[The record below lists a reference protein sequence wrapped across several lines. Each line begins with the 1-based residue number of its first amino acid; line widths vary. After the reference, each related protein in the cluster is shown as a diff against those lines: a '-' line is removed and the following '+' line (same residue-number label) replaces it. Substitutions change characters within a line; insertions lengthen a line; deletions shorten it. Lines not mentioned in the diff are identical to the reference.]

1 MELRK
6 RLTALR
12 TERGLSQEELA
23 REVEVTR
30 QTVSKWERGLI
41 APSTVNLIALGRLY
55 GVSLDELVNGEPPAG
70 EHEEKE
76 AEKPEEVERPEE
88 APTRKKHLPLKIMGA
103 AAAAAFIL
111 LVSAA
116 SVITIVSAVAKEK
129 EPEEP
134 EDNIIWTDDMV
145 TEDID
150 LSQVI
155 DLSDGTEIIHLPDG
169 TTTIFFDVT
178 LEP

>member
-1 MELRK
+1 MELKK

-103 AAAAAFIL
+103 AAAAALVL
-111 LVSAA
+111 LVSAS
-116 SVITIVSAVAKEK
+116 SVVTIVSAVAKEK

-150 LSQVI
+150 LSQVEDWTDGVTII
-155 DLSDGTEIIHLPDG
+155 DP
-169 TTTIFFDVT
+169 
-178 LEP
+178 

>member
-1 MELRK
+1 MELME

-76 AEKPEEVERPEE
+76 AEKPEEVERPE

-116 SVITIVSAVAKEK
+116 SVITIASAIKK
-129 EPEEP
+129 EPEFT
-134 EDNIIWTDDMV
+134 EDGFPIIDQNDLRV
-145 TEDID
+145 EDID
-150 LSQVI
+150 LSQVEDWTDSVTII
-155 DLSDGTEIIHLPDG
+155 DP
-169 TTTIFFDVT
+169 
-178 LEP
+178 

>member
-1 MELRK
+1 MELKK

-116 SVITIVSAVAKEK
+116 SVITIVSAIVK

>member
-1 MELRK
+1 MELKK

-76 AEKPEEVERPEE
+76 AERPEE

-111 LVSAA
+111 LVSAS
-116 SVITIVSAVAKEK
+116 SVVTIVSAVAKEK

-150 LSQVI
+150 LSQVEDWTDGVTII
-155 DLSDGTEIIHLPDG
+155 DP
-169 TTTIFFDVT
+169 
-178 LEP
+178 

>member
-1 MELRK
+1 MELME

-116 SVITIVSAVAKEK
+116 S
-129 EPEEP
+129 
-134 EDNIIWTDDMV
+134 
-145 TEDID
+145 
-150 LSQVI
+150 
-155 DLSDGTEIIHLPDG
+155 
-169 TTTIFFDVT
+169 
-178 LEP
+178 

>member
-1 MELRK
+1 MELKK

-76 AEKPEEVERPEE
+76 VEKPEEAETPEE
-88 APTRKKHLPLKIMGA
+88 APPRKKHLPLKIMGA

-134 EDNIIWTDDMV
+134 EDNIIWTDDLV
-145 TEDID
+145 PEDID

-155 DLSDGTEIIHLPDG
+155 DLSDGTTII
-169 TTTIFFDVT
+169 
-178 LEP
+178 EP

>member
-1 MELRK
+1 MELME

-116 SVITIVSAVAKEK
+116 SVITIVSAIVK

>member
-1 MELRK
+1 MELKK

-76 AEKPEEVERPEE
+76 AETPEEVERPEE
-88 APTRKKHLPLKIMGA
+88 APPRKKHLPLKIMGA

-150 LSQVI
+150 LSQVEDWTDGVTII
-155 DLSDGTEIIHLPDG
+155 DP
-169 TTTIFFDVT
+169 
-178 LEP
+178 

>member
-1 MELRK
+1 MELKK

-116 SVITIVSAVAKEK
+116 SVITIVSAIVK
-129 EPEEP
+129 EP
-134 EDNIIWTDDMV
+134 EDNIIWTDDLV
-145 TEDID
+145 PEDID

-155 DLSDGTEIIHLPDG
+155 DSTDGTEIIHLPDG

>member
-1 MELRK
+1 MELKK
-6 RLTALR
+6 RLTVLR

-76 AEKPEEVERPEE
+76 AERPEEVERPEE

-150 LSQVI
+150 LSQVEDWTDGVTII
-155 DLSDGTEIIHLPDG
+155 DP
-169 TTTIFFDVT
+169 
-178 LEP
+178 

>member
-1 MELRK
+1 M
-6 RLTALR
+6 
-12 TERGLSQEELA
+12 
-23 REVEVTR
+23 
-30 QTVSKWERGLI
+30 
-41 APSTVNLIALGRLY
+41 
-55 GVSLDELVNGEPPAG
+55 
-70 EHEEKE
+70 
-76 AEKPEEVERPEE
+76 ERPEE

-116 SVITIVSAVAKEK
+116 SVITIASAIKK
-129 EPEEP
+129 EPEYT
-134 EDNIIWTDDMV
+134 EDGFPIIDQNDLRV
-145 TEDID
+145 EDID

-155 DLSDGTEIIHLPDG
+155 DLSDETEIIHLPDG

>member
-1 MELRK
+1 MELKK
-6 RLTALR
+6 RLTVLR

-30 QTVSKWERGLI
+30 QTVSKWERGLF

-76 AEKPEEVERPEE
+76 AERPEEVERPEE

-150 LSQVI
+150 LSQVEDWTDGVTII
-155 DLSDGTEIIHLPDG
+155 DP
-169 TTTIFFDVT
+169 
-178 LEP
+178 

>member
-1 MELRK
+1 MELME

-76 AEKPEEVERPEE
+76 AERPEE

-150 LSQVI
+150 LSQVEDWTDGVTII
-155 DLSDGTEIIHLPDG
+155 DP
-169 TTTIFFDVT
+169 
-178 LEP
+178 

>member
-1 MELRK
+1 MELKK

-116 SVITIVSAVAKEK
+116 SVITIASAIVK

>member
-1 MELRK
+1 MELKK

-76 AEKPEEVERPEE
+76 AERPEE

-150 LSQVI
+150 LSQVEDWTDGVTII
-155 DLSDGTEIIHLPDG
+155 DP
-169 TTTIFFDVT
+169 
-178 LEP
+178 

>member
-1 MELRK
+1 MELK
-6 RLTALR
+6 KWLTALR

-88 APTRKKHLPLKIMGA
+88 APPRKKHLPLKIMGA
-103 AAAAAFIL
+103 AAAAAFVL
-111 LVSAA
+111 LVAAA
-116 SVITIVSAVAKEK
+116 SVITIVSAIVK

-134 EDNIIWTDDMV
+134 EDKIVWTDDLV
-145 TEDID
+145 PEDID

-155 DLSDGTEIIHLPDG
+155 DSTDG
-169 TTTIFFDVT
+169 TTII
-178 LEP
+178 EP

>member
-1 MELRK
+1 MELME

-70 EHEEKE
+70 EHEERRRKSRRRW
-76 AEKPEEVERPEE
+76 KGRRRPR
-88 APTRKKHLPLKIMGA
+88 PVRSICR
-103 AAAAAFIL
+103 
-111 LVSAA
+111 
-116 SVITIVSAVAKEK
+116 
-129 EPEEP
+129 
-134 EDNIIWTDDMV
+134 
-145 TEDID
+145 
-150 LSQVI
+150 
-155 DLSDGTEIIHLPDG
+155 
-169 TTTIFFDVT
+169 
-178 LEP
+178 